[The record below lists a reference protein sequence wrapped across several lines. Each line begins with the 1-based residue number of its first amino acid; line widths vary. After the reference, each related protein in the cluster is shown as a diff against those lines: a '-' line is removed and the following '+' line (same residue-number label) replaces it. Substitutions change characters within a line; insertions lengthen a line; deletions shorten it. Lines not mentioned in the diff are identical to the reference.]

1 MTPRQIFIVSRPAM
15 FPFTNIYIS
24 LLVLEVITYEFIVLF
39 SCKSLYVVR
48 NRESN
53 KSASWGGGKYHVR
66 NFLHRS
72 VLLNLI
78 RYMLDSRSTYA
89 VKVVEMPFLLMT
101 LISDINGS
109 QLVAKHVLD
118 NNKVRGTSHVMKY
131 RLDHE
136 MFIKQKKNQR

>member
-1 MTPRQIFIVSRPAM
+1 MLLETEKAINRQVG
-15 FPFTNIYIS
+15 
-24 LLVLEVITYEFIVLF
+24 
-39 SCKSLYVVR
+39 
-48 NRESN
+48 
-53 KSASWGGGKYHVR
+53 GGGKYHVR